1 MTQKLAAKD
10 ESPRRRD
17 PAASRLALLEA
28 AIAEFAQL
36 GFAGARVDEI
46 ARRAK
51 VNKQMV
57 YHYFGSKE
65 DLFTAA
71 LEQVYEH
78 IRSREK
84 ELDLRAL
91 EPEAAMERLVGFSF
105 DYLAE
110 HPEFIALLNDE
121 NRMQSSHLRESTDLV
136 AMHSPLVE
144 MIEETVD
151 RGVQKGVFND
161 RFGSVNLYISIA
173 GLAYFFFSNNST
185 LSSIFDRDM
194 SSAPQIARRRQHV
207 IDFVLSAL
215 RRP

>member
-1 MTQKLAAKD
+1 MTQKFAAKD

-144 MIEETVD
+144 VIEETVD

-215 RRP
+215 RKS